1 MKVHYGIDTIPSIKN
16 PVVTSGTFDG
26 VHIGHRTILTRLKE
40 IAQTV
45 QGETVVITFWPHPRF
60 VLSNYNKELK
70 ILSTID
76 EKIQLLTAQQ
86 IDHLV
91 IIPFTLEFSNL
102 SSQEFIQSILV
113 NALKTHRLVIG
124 YDHRFGKNREGSF
137 EYLKEHQAEFGF
149 QVEEIPRKDLEN
161 VGISSTKI
169 RDYLRSGNVFQA
181 STYLGQPYFLTG
193 KVIIG
198 QQNGRKIGFP
208 TANVEVSE
216 SYKLIP
222 ADGVYAVKVVLNT
235 TSHFGMLNIGFR
247 PTLDGTHKSIEV
259 NIFNFNQDIYGKEL
273 SIHFLQQI
281 REEVKFGSLADLKAQ
296 LIKDKEETKAIIEQY
311 EKL

>member
-1 MKVHYGIDTIPSIKN
+1 MKVHYGTDAIPTIKN

-26 VHIGHRTILTRLKE
+26 VHIGHRTILSRLKE
-40 IAQTV
+40 IAQAV

-60 VLSNYNKELK
+60 VLSNYSEELK

-76 EKIQLLTAQQ
+76 EKIQLLSEQQ
-86 IDHLV
+86 IDYLI

-102 SSQEFIQSILV
+102 SSQEFIQTILIDKI
-113 NALKTHRLVIG
+113 KTYRLVIG

-137 EYLKEHQAEFGF
+137 EYLKEHQSKLGF
-149 QVEEIPRKDLEN
+149 QVEEIPRKDLEH

-169 RDYLRSGNVFQA
+169 REYLLSGKVFQA
-181 STYLGQPYFLTG
+181 STYLGQPYFLNG

-208 TANVEVSE
+208 TANIEVSE
-216 SYKLIP
+216 NYKLIP
-222 ADGVYAVKVVLNT
+222 SDGVYAVKVFLKD
-235 TSHFGMLNIGFR
+235 HWYYGMLNIGFR
-247 PTLDGTHKSIEV
+247 PTLDGAHKSIEV
-259 NIFNFNQDIYGKEL
+259 NIFDFHDDIYGAPIT
-273 SIHFLQQI
+273 IHFLKLI

-296 LIKDKEETKAIIEQY
+296 LIKDKEKTKAIIEQY

>member
-1 MKVHYGIDTIPSIKN
+1 MKVHYGIDAIPPIKN

-26 VHIGHRTILTRLKE
+26 VHIGHRTILSRLKE
-40 IAQTV
+40 IAKTV
-45 QGETVVITFWPHPRF
+45 GGETVVITFWPHPRF

-76 EKIQLLTAQQ
+76 EKIQLLTSQQ

-91 IIPFTLEFSNL
+91 IIPFTMEFSNL
-102 SSQEFIQSILV
+102 SSQEFIQTILV
-113 NALKTHRLVIG
+113 DALKTHRLVIG

-137 EYLKEHQAEFGF
+137 DYLKEHQKTFGF

-169 RDYLRSGNVFQA
+169 RDYLRSGNVSQA

-208 TANVEVSE
+208 TANIEVSE
-216 SYKLIP
+216 NYKLIP
-222 ADGVYAVKVVLNT
+222 ADGAYAVKVILGDAT
-235 TSHFGMLNIGFR
+235 YYGMLNIGFR

-259 NIFNFNQDIYGKEL
+259 NIFHFNEDIYGKEL
-273 SIHFLQQI
+273 TIHFLQLI
-281 REEVKFGSLADLKAQ
+281 REEVRFESLADLKAQ
-296 LIKDKEETKAIIEQY
+296 LIKDKEATKAIIEHY